1 MADDL
6 SAVMLNPVRM
16 RIVQTVAAR
25 GTATATDICAVLSDV
40 PRTTAYRHI
49 GILVASGVL
58 TVVAERRVRGTVE
71 RTLALNTAALA
82 EANTRENAAQQILRC
97 FLALY
102 AKFERYFG
110 EPNHPGGP
118 QTVFF
123 NNSVLMLTD
132 AEFDQFLAELR
143 ALLASYSFEDPTG
156 RRPRDLSIVS
166 APTGTDVDDQT

>member
-1 MADDL
+1 MASDL
-6 SAVMLNPVRM
+6 SGVMLNPVRM
-16 RIVQTVAAR
+16 RIVQAVAAR
-25 GTATATDICAVLSDV
+25 GNATATDICAVIGDV

-49 GILVASGVL
+49 GILVDSGVL

-71 RTLALNTAALA
+71 RTLALTTTALA
-82 EANTRENAAQQILRC
+82 EANMRENAAQQILRC
-97 FLALY
+97 FLTLY
-102 AKFERYFG
+102 VKFERHFSA
-110 EPNHPGGP
+110 PDHPDGP

-123 NNSVLMLTD
+123 NNTVLMMTD
-132 AEFDQFLAELR
+132 AEFDQFLADLR